1 MCHVVAGYPDRETC
15 LQVMLGLQEKQVA
28 AIEVQVPFSDP
39 IADGETI
46 MRANDVALEGGMTI
60 AGSFELIEEAR
71 RRGVNR
77 DIYIMSYLQKV
88 THFDPAEFCER
99 AAACGVKGLI
109 IPDLPYESPEYALL
123 LKNTGARGLELMPV
137 LSPGMPEERLE
148 ALLKAEP
155 PHVYVTSR
163 RGITGSEYAGN
174 EELEAFVGK
183 VKSRLAASVMIGF
196 GISTPSDV
204 EDVLKIGDIAV
215 VGSAIIKQLQKS
227 DVAKTLDYVAGLTS
241 ESPESPERED
251 SR

>member
-15 LQVMLGLQEKQVA
+15 LQVILGLQKKQVT
-28 AIEVQVPFSDP
+28 AIEVQIPFSDP

-88 THFDPAEFCER
+88 THFEPTKFCER
-99 AAACGVKGLI
+99 AATCDVKGLI
-109 IPDLPYESPEYALL
+109 IPDLPYESPEYAVL
-123 LKNTGARGLELMPV
+123 LKNTSAQGMELMPV

-155 PHVYVTSR
+155 PCVYVTSR
-163 RGITGSEYAGN
+163 RGITGNEYSGD
-174 EELEAFVGK
+174 EELEKFVGL
-183 VKSRLAASVMIGF
+183 VKKHSTATVMIGF
-196 GISTPSDV
+196 GIATPEDV

-215 VGSAIIKQLQKS
+215 VGSAIIKQLQGS
-227 DVAKTLDYVAGLTS
+227 DVAQTLDYVAGLAPEK
-241 ESPESPERED
+241 ESNR
-251 SR
+251 

>member
-15 LQVMLGLQEKQVA
+15 LQVILGLQKKQVT
-28 AIEVQVPFSDP
+28 AIEVQIPFSDP

-88 THFDPAEFCER
+88 THFEPTKFCER
-99 AAACGVKGLI
+99 AATCDVKGLI
-109 IPDLPYESPEYALL
+109 IPDLPYESPEYAVL
-123 LKNTGARGLELMPV
+123 LKNTSAQGLELMPV

-155 PHVYVTSR
+155 PCVYVTSR
-163 RGITGSEYAGN
+163 RGITGNEYSGD
-174 EELEAFVGK
+174 EELEKFVGL
-183 VKSRLAASVMIGF
+183 VKKHSTATVMIGF
-196 GISTPSDV
+196 GIATPEDV

-215 VGSAIIKQLQKS
+215 VGSAIIKQLQGS
-227 DVAKTLDYVAGLTS
+227 DVAQTLDYVAGLAPEK
-241 ESPESPERED
+241 ESNR
-251 SR
+251 